1 MASVFMALVA
11 RRETFLDGNLAV
23 LAAKRSYILYGFSD
37 LGLSLLG
44 IRHKLSNR
52 PAMPRDHHAL
62 ALFDIVEQL
71 QEIRFGV

>member
-1 MASVFMALVA
+1 MALVA
-11 RRETFLDGNLAV
+11 RRENFLDGNLAV

-52 PAMPRDHHAL
+52 PACSTSSSNCRKSVL
-62 ALFDIVEQL
+62 ASDS
-71 QEIRFGV
+71 